1 MRIGELADAA
11 NTTTKTLRYYESIG
25 LLPPPDRAP
34 NGYRDYPEAMLSRL
48 DFIRR
53 GQRAGLSLAHIGEIL
68 RIHDTGQTPCAH
80 VNELLAHRLDELD
93 QQIAALIQLRQTV
106 SALHATSDAAD
117 PATCHAEAICSNL

>member
-11 NTTTKTLRYYESIG
+11 DTTPKTLRYYESIG

-53 GQRAGLSLAHIGEIL
+53 GQRAGLSLAHIGGIL
-68 RIHDTGQTPCAH
+68 RLRDTGQPPCAH
-80 VNELLAHRLDELD
+80 VDAVLANRLTELD

-106 SALHATSDAAD
+106 TALHATSRATD
-117 PATCHAEAICSNL
+117 PATCPAETICSNL